1 MAFSLAGL
9 IGACIGFILGLVD
22 YKAVGGILEAKMR
35 ERIRPAD
42 QAGRESLEGRIRL
55 VRRALFVTTVIGF
68 PIVGYLFGAT
78 LGTN

>member
-1 MAFSLAGL
+1 
-9 IGACIGFILGLVD
+9 
-22 YKAVGGILEAKMR
+22 MR

-55 VRRALFVTTVIGF
+55 VKRALFVTTVIGF